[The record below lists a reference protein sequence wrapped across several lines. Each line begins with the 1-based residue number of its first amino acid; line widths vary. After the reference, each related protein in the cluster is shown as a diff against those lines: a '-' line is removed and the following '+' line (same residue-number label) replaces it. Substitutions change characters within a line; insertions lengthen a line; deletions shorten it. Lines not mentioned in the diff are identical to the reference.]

1 MKSVALP
8 WGNPR
13 SHWFSARI
21 AKRLRALD
29 LSTPAEYL
37 DYVKKNEGAELVE
50 LLDAISTNVTSFF
63 REAQHFVL
71 YG

>member
-8 WGNPR
+8 WGVGVTI
-13 SHWFSARI
+13 SARI
-21 AKRLRALD
+21 QAPACTQP
-29 LSTPAEYL
+29 STPAEYL

-63 REAQHFVL
+63 EKPSIL
-71 YG
+71 C